1 MHNRWASVLA
11 ILIIVLCVDRSAAVL
26 AQTNAQLDLTLIGS
40 GGGPYYAPAGQTTQ
54 LKLQILN
61 IGQSDVFLIE
71 GEAYLDPNLS
81 GNWQLVHSEDMGN
94 FHLAKL
100 ESAIWTFELQMPPH
114 VQALNITGG
123 VPQVKLLTRIVYST
137 TPGKQQSA
145 EGQFLLS
152 VPGAETQRTDY
163 SLYLIVLI
171 LAIVALAVILARKVK
186 SGSIRK
192 AQS

>member
-1 MHNRWASVLA
+1 VV
-11 ILIIVLCVDRSAAVL
+11 LIIVLCVDRSAAVL
-26 AQTNAQLDLTLIGS
+26 AQTGAQLDLTMIGS

-61 IGQSDVFLIE
+61 IGQDDVLLIE

-94 FHLAKL
+94 FHLARL
-100 ESAIWTFELQMPPH
+100 ESAIWTFELQMPSH
-114 VQALNITGG
+114 IQALNITDG

-137 TPGKQQSA
+137 TQGKQQNA

-152 VPGAETQRTDY
+152 VPGAEAQRTDY
-163 SLYLIVLI
+163 SLYLII
-171 LAIVALAVILARKVK
+171 LAFVVVALAVILVRKVK

-192 AQS
+192 VQS

>member
-1 MHNRWASVLA
+1 MHNRRASVLA
-11 ILIIVLCVDRSAAVL
+11 ILIIVLCIDRSAAVL

-137 TPGKQQSA
+137 QGKQQNA

-152 VPGAETQRTDY
+152 VPGAEAQRTDY
-163 SLYLIVLI
+163 SLYLII
-171 LAIVALAVILARKVK
+171 LAFVVVALAVILVRKVK

-192 AQS
+192 VQS